1 MRNFS
6 SPAWAIAPFMAA
18 VSLTGGNQL
27 LAQDLHSLG
36 QQGAPTSTARE
47 IVEVPSELPPP
58 PNVSTVV
65 RTGEEA
71 ERRVAWWRDA
81 KVGMFIHFGLY
92 AIPGKGE
99 WVMWNQQIPRNEYLE
114 LANQFKP
121 DPAAPYQWATVARR
135 AGLKY
140 AVLTSRH
147 HDGFS
152 LFNSS
157 GNAFSTVETAAG
169 QDIVRTF
176 LEAVRGEGLRTGLY
190 YSPLDW
196 RFPGYFFPDL
206 YLDSAIAMRTQY
218 HREVDDLARNYG
230 PIDLLWFDGG
240 GRNWLGFGGV
250 EFNKGVWA
258 RRPRDKPYSGR
269 FDWQDDEV
277 VGRLRAAQPGIII
290 NDRTD
295 APADWHSREGINR
308 LGEYDDQTPWEL
320 CFTLAGSWG
329 YQPNA
334 KPRSMAELVSL
345 VTRAATRGGNTLIN
359 VGPAPNGSIP
369 QDQIQ
374 RLEEF
379 GEWLTKYGTAIYKT
393 RGGPF
398 LPLDGVGSTREGRR
412 VFLHVLPDENGQYP
426 TSVTVPKLK
435 GVSLKKVEEVG
446 SNARSSFRSNGKS
459 GISISL
465 PPLREKE
472 HSIIVQLTYDRSVM
486 SVDEGQ
492 LQAIRIVY

>member
-1 MRNFS
+1 M
-6 SPAWAIAPFMAA
+6 AFMVA
-18 VSLTGGNQL
+18 VSLAGGRPS
-27 LAQDLHSLG
+27 LANDGHGSDQN
-36 QQGAPTSTARE
+36 GAVTSPAKE
-47 IVEVPSELPPP
+47 HVAVSAELPPP
-58 PNVSTVV
+58 PLVKTVV
-65 RTGEEA
+65 RTGTEA
-71 ERRVAWWRDA
+71 NRRVAWWRDA
-81 KVGMFIHFGLY
+81 KVGMFIHYGLY

-99 WVMWNQQIPRNEYLE
+99 WVMWNQQIPRGEYRE
-114 LANQFKP
+114 LANQLKP
-121 DPAAPYQWATVARR
+121 DPAAPQQWAAVAKR

-157 GNAFSTVETAAG
+157 GNAFNTVETAAR

-176 LEAVRGEGLRTGLY
+176 LEAMRAEGLRTGLY

-218 HREVDDLARNYG
+218 HKEVDDLGRNYG

-250 EFNKGVWA
+250 EFNRGAW
-258 RRPRDKPYSGR
+258 RRRSLDKPYAGR
-269 FDWQDDEV
+269 FDWQDDDV
-277 VGRLRAAQPGIII
+277 INRLRAAQPGIII

-295 APADWHSREGINR
+295 APADWHSREGVDR

-320 CFTLAGSWG
+320 CFTLAGAWG

-345 VTRAATRGGNTLIN
+345 VTRVATRGGNTLIN
-359 VGPAPNGSIP
+359 VGPAPDGSIP
-369 QDQIQ
+369 QDQVQ
-374 RLEEF
+374 RLEEL
-379 GEWLTKYGTAIYKT
+379 GDWLAVYGTAIYKT

-398 LPLDGVGSTREGRR
+398 RPVDGVGSTREGNR
-412 VFLHVLPDENGQYP
+412 VFLHVLPDGNGRYP
-426 TSVTVPKLK
+426 ASVTVPVLE
-435 GVSLKKVEEVG
+435 GISLKRVRVLG
-446 SNARSSFRSNGKS
+446 FNAKSSFRLDGKT
-459 GISISL
+459 GISIA
-465 PPLREKE
+465 PPAFRQNNY
-472 HSIIVQLTYDRSVM
+472 SIVLELTYDRSLA
-486 SVDEGQ
+486 SVDAAQ
-492 LQAIRIVY
+492 LPPIRIVY